1 MSSSS
6 SSSLAACSTLTPLT
20 TRSELGIRQGAP
32 ARAGTLRR
40 DAGDQLAEEAPEGI
54 VVALQD
60 PNDLLGGDGGNAL
73 DADVVVRDER
83 DVEAAQFQFPG
94 EDHLGVLGHADDV
107 PPLRGEEG

>member
-6 SSSLAACSTLTPLT
+6 SSSLAACSALT
-20 TRSELGIRQGAP
+20 TGSELGVRQGAP

-60 PNDLLGGDGGNAL
+60 PDHLLGGDGGNAL

-83 DVEAAQFQFPG
+83 DVEAAQLQFPG
-94 EDHLGVLGHADDV
+94 EDHLGVLGHA
-107 PPLRGEEG
+107 